1 MVKDF
6 LNKKN
11 STRNLTNEE
20 FVNLLPLLAEELSKI
35 DFHFN
40 FTEDELNRDWHN
52 LLRFNREGFYT
63 ASTTRVGMK
72 LCEHFFPN
80 FFDVKNNKGESFKNF
95 WSKEDLQKVLKWNRS
110 SHSTPYMSEI
120 RRGVYFCNGL
130 TKNTMYRP
138 HMAKMICDYYKPNSV
153 LDPCSGWGGRLLGS
167 IASGATY
174 TGFETNPE
182 TYDNLKKLINFLGI
196 KNATIYNVGS
206 ENIEFD
212 GGFDLVITSPPYFD
226 LEIYSDD
233 KEQSEN
239 KYSTYNDWVTYW
251 LNPVVEK
258 SILSLNKG
266 GTSCWNVHNIGEYT
280 LIDDVIS
287 AHKDMGFTVDR
298 EFGLTSSVRQ
308 TNQNSSK
315 NKRKADITLCFKK
328 LY

>member
-80 FFDVKNNKGESFKNF
+80 FFDIKNNKGESFKDF
-95 WSKEDLQKVLKWNRS
+95 WNKDDLQKVLKWNRS

-138 HMAKMICDYYKPNSV
+138 HMAKMICDYYKPKSV
-153 LDPCSGWGGRLLGS
+153 LDPCSGWGGRLLGT

-174 TGFETNPE
+174 TGFETSPE
-182 TYDNLKKLINFLGI
+182 TYDNLKKLINFLNTE
-196 KNATIYNVGS
+196 NATIYNVGS
-206 ENIEFD
+206 ENMEFS

-226 LEIYSDD
+226 LEIYSDN

-239 KYSTYNDWVTYW
+239 RYSTYNDWLTYW
-251 LNPVVEK
+251 LKPVIEK
-258 SILSLNKG
+258 SILSLNEG
-266 GTSCWNVHNIGEYT
+266 GVSCWNVHNIGDYA

-287 AHKDMGFTVDR
+287 IHQDNGFVIDK
-298 EFGLTSSVRQ
+298 EFGLTSSARQ
-308 TNQNSSK
+308 ANQNQNK
-315 NKRKADITLCFKK
+315 NKKKTDITLCFKK
-328 LY
+328 FY